1 VAAGAAVAGRLQ
13 IALELPYSQP
23 NGGREMLDQML
34 EWYDLTDDERK
45 IRDLARQVAREEIAP
60 RADAH
65 DRDGTYVRDSMRA
78 LGEAGLMGVYIP
90 KEYGGLGGSPLAAA
104 MTVEILSAACG
115 STGMSFMF
123 HNNLIHVVNGAGPE
137 ALKQKYFPQLA
148 KGKIGAF
155 AINER
160 RRLFRE
166 RFDTEFVD
174 HGDHYV
180 ITGEKPFVTTAG
192 EADVY
197 IVQAQASDSPPS
209 PFPVAGQRYILVEGA
224 SPGVSAWVYEPIGLR
239 GASNGGVKFE
249 SVEVPKENAVGEEP
263 GAMIRSVT
271 AKGNSVLGPHLIAQG
286 CAGAALEAAVR
297 YVRKRGRSEWMVH
310 ALTPMSDRL
319 NALRAYVYYTA
330 RMKQKGFSPALNH
343 AHNEIQRLG
352 GEVGPEVCDRVMEI
366 MGGRSL
372 MSDSPIQRYYRDART
387 SCFPAFTMEDRRAN
401 SGDGLFGR
409 DLDLE
414 RNQPETIAWDPYA
427 SYGFWLLWARGAGLL
442 SEEAQAHLSRPA
454 FEEHARSKGSD
465 EVTFQLYIEYLA
477 QGAALGRPGD
487 DGAAAELAETGS
499 QPA

>member
-1 VAAGAAVAGRLQ
+1 
-13 IALELPYSQP
+13 
-23 NGGREMLDQML
+23 MLDQML

-45 IRDLARQVAREEIAP
+45 IRDLAREVAREEIAP
-60 RADAH
+60 RAEAH
-65 DRDGTYVRDSMRA
+65 DRDGTYVRDSMNA

-90 KEYGGLGGSPLAAA
+90 KEYGGLGGSPLATA

-137 ALKQKYFPQLA
+137 ELKQKYFPQFA

-174 HGDHYV
+174 KGDHYV
-180 ITGEKPFVTTAG
+180 VNGEKPFVTTAG

-197 IVQAQASDSPPS
+197 IVQAQAADSPPS
-209 PFPVAGQRYILVEGA
+209 PFPVAGQRYILIEGA
-224 SPGVSAWVYEPIGLR
+224 SPGFSAWTFDPIGLR
-239 GASNGGVKFE
+239 GASNGGVKLE
-249 SVEVPKENAVGEEP
+249 NVEVPKENAVGAEP

-271 AKGNSVLGPHLIAQG
+271 AKGNSVLGPHLIAMG
-286 CAGAALEAAVR
+286 CAGAALEQAIR
-297 YVRKRGRSEWMVH
+297 YVRKRGRTEWMVH
-310 ALTPMSDRL
+310 TLSPLSDRL
-319 NALRAYVYYTA
+319 NALRSYVYYTA
-330 RMKQKGFSPALNH
+330 RMKEKGFGPALNH

-372 MSDSPIQRYYRDART
+372 MRDSPIQRCYRDART
-387 SCFPAFTMEDRRAN
+387 SCFPAFTMEDRRSN

-409 DLDLE
+409 DLDIE
-414 RNQPETIAWDPYA
+414 RGEPETIPWDPYA
-427 SYGFWLLWARGAGLL
+427 AYGFWLLWARGAGLL
-442 SEEAQAHLSRPA
+442 SQEAQDQLSRPA

-465 EVTFQLYIEYLA
+465 EVTFELYIEYLA
-477 QGAALGRPGD
+477 K
-487 DGAAAELAETGS
+487 GAAAGMTQDGAPAETAEAEA
-499 QPA
+499 PAAR